1 MLKFYLWLHNFSDF
15 EIYPLEILWEIVFGT
30 ISGYYLSLQ
39 LKKME
44 EVFNRFKIILV
55 LGFCPQ
61 KTKITRSPIGFRLN
75 TLPCAK
81 N

>member
-15 EIYPLEILWEIVFGT
+15 ENYSLEIPWE
-30 ISGYYLSLQ
+30 LSLVLFQ
-39 LKKME
+39 ATIHLFKME
-44 EVFNRFKIILV
+44 EVFNRFKILLV

-61 KTKITRSPIGFRLN
+61 KTKVTRSPIGFRLN